1 MKPPKI
7 VLLTDFSPLSMVAIR
22 FALRLA
28 GPLKAEFTILHVVRL
43 EGPSKANLKLKHI
56 EKMLLTASE
65 EEGAALIKKLRA
77 EIKGDYQLQFKAM
90 QAHTVARAVTSFTAK
105 NPTNMVVMG
114 SRGASALKKARMG
127 GTTVSVIDDCEV
139 PVLAIPEFAQYRDL
153 QKLVYA
159 SDLKNV
165 QKELEILTEF
175 AEIYGAHIHMIHVV
189 PVLDKKTE
197 IARQALDDLL
207 QKMKYKKID
216 FRVIIDEN
224 IPAAIDQFIQENKA
238 ELLTTFT
245 HHLNLFEKLFALSVT
260 RTLAYQGNIPL
271 LALKRK

>member
-7 VLLTDFSPLSMVAIR
+7 VLLTDFSPLSMVATR
-22 FALRLA
+22 FALQLA
-28 GPLKAEFTILHVVRL
+28 GPLNAEFTLLHVVRL

-56 EKMLLTASE
+56 EKMLLQASE
-65 EEGAALIKKLRA
+65 EEGEALIRKLRA
-77 EIKGDYQLQFKAM
+77 EIKGDYQLRFKAM
-90 QAHTVARAVTSFTAK
+90 QSHTVARAITSFTAK

-139 PVLAIPEFAQYRDL
+139 PVLAIPEFAEYRKL
-153 QKLVYA
+153 QKIVYA

-175 AEIYGAHIHMIHVV
+175 ADIYGSFIHMIHVV
-189 PVLDKKTE
+189 PALDKRTE
-197 IARQALDDLL
+197 IARKAVDDLL
-207 QKMKYKKID
+207 AKMKYKKID

-224 IPAAIDQFIQENKA
+224 IPSAIDQFIQDNNA

>member
-1 MKPPKI
+1 
-7 VLLTDFSPLSMVAIR
+7 
-22 FALRLA
+22 
-28 GPLKAEFTILHVVRL
+28 VRL

-56 EKMLLTASE
+56 EKLLVQAAE
-65 EEGAALIKKLRA
+65 EEGKKMIDELKA
-77 EIKGDYQLQFKAM
+77 EVKGDYTLRFKAM
-90 QAHTVARAVTSFTAK
+90 QGHTVARAITSYTSK

-127 GTTVSVIDDCEV
+127 GTTVSVLDDCEV
-139 PVLAIPEFAQYRDL
+139 PVLAIPELAQYKSL
-153 QKLVYA
+153 QNMVYA

-175 AEIYGAHIHMIHVV
+175 AAIYGSAIHMIHVV
-189 PVLDKKTE
+189 PVVDKKTE
-197 IARQALDDLL
+197 IARKAVEELL
-207 QKMKYKKID
+207 AKQKYTNVD
-216 FRVIIDEN
+216 FRILIDEN
-224 IPAAIDQFIQENKA
+224 IPAAIDQFIKETNA

>member
-7 VLLTDFSPLSMVAIR
+7 VLLTDFSPLSRVAIR
-22 FALRLA
+22 FALRMA
-28 GPLKAEFTILHVVRL
+28 GPLHAEFTLLNVVRL

-56 EKMLLTASE
+56 EKLLLQAAE
-65 EEGAALIKKLRA
+65 EEGRKMIDELKAEVKGEYTLR
-77 EIKGDYQLQFKAM
+77 FKAM
-90 QAHTVARAVTSFTAK
+90 QGHTVARAITNYTAK
-105 NPTNMVVMG
+105 HPTNMVVMG

-127 GTTVSVIDDCEV
+127 GTTVSVLDDCEV
-139 PVLAIPEFAQYRDL
+139 PVLAIPELAQYKSL
-153 QKLVYA
+153 QNMVYA

-175 AEIYGAHIHMIHVV
+175 AAIYGSTIHMIHVV
-189 PVLDKKTE
+189 PVVDKKTE
-197 IARQALDDLL
+197 IARKAVEELL
-207 QKMKYKKID
+207 VKQKYTKVD
-216 FRVIIDEN
+216 FRILIDEN
-224 IPAAIDQFIQENKA
+224 IPAAIDQFIKETNA